1 MLLAI
6 DVGNTNVTIGVFD
19 GDRLAHSWRL
29 AALRERTADE
39 LGIFVKGL
47 FEQSDVE
54 LSTVYGHRARV
65 GRAAADAADGGDGRA
80 LLQAEAADRRRHQR
94 RHAGALL
101 AGRRRRRRPHR
112 QRGGGVGAVRPS
124 ASRSADRRRLRHRHD
139 LRRHLESR
147 RVSRRRDLS
156 WHQHLRR
163 RAVPARGAPAARR
176 SAQAGA
182 ASSARTPSTRCS
194 RALFFGYVE
203 MVDGLVRRI
212 ARRARGRRRGG
223 RHRHR
228 RPRRRH
234 LRREPIDPTRRR
246 QT

>member
-54 LSTVYGHRARV
+54 LSTVSRHRAGV

-101 AGRRRRRRPHR
+101 ARRRRRRRPHR
-112 QRGGGVGAVRPS
+112 QRGGRVGAVRPS
-124 ASRSADRRRLRHRHD
+124 ASRFR
-139 LRRHLESR
+139 
-147 RVSRRRDLS
+147 
-156 WHQHLRR
+156 
-163 RAVPARGAPAARR
+163 
-176 SAQAGA
+176 
-182 ASSARTPSTRCS
+182 
-194 RALFFGYVE
+194 
-203 MVDGLVRRI
+203 
-212 ARRARGRRRGG
+212 
-223 RHRHR
+223 
-228 RPRRRH
+228 
-234 LRREPIDPTRRR
+234 
-246 QT
+246 